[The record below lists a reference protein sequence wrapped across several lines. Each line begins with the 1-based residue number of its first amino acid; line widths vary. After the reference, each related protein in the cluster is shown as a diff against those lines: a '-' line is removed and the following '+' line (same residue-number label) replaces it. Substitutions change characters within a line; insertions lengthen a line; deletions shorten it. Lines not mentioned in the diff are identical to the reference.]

1 MEGKKFTSPET
12 ILTFQDILQTFQTII
27 EDGGGDMKSLT
38 EFYIHH
44 YFRNQEDKE
53 VTIRQKEYS
62 IVLSFLTYY
71 GWQDPGFGTC
81 EPELG

>member
-1 MEGKKFTSPET
+1 
-12 ILTFQDILQTFQTII
+12 
-27 EDGGGDMKSLT
+27 MKSLT